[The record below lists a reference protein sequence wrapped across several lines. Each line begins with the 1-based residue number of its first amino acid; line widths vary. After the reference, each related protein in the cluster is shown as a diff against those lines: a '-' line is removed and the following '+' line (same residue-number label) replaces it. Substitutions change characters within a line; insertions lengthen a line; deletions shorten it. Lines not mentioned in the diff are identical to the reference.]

1 MRESCQTYNFDFITT
16 TNVKVTLFHY
26 VVMSQI
32 QYEYRTMSLDNGKV
46 EMYLTSSEF
55 NIFISVGTYISRGR
69 FISFSCHDVSI

>member
-1 MRESCQTYNFDFITT
+1 MLLSLKSN
-16 TNVKVTLFHY
+16 
-26 VVMSQI
+26 MSI
-32 QYEYRTMSLDNGKV
+32 AFRSPFMSLDNGKV

>member
-1 MRESCQTYNFDFITT
+1 MLLWPKSNMGIARF
-16 TNVKVTLFHY
+16 
-26 VVMSQI
+26 
-32 QYEYRTMSLDNGKV
+32 MSLDNGKV